1 MPRLFGELEG
11 ESEMSSWKKTGCI
24 CCAQNCGLEVKVENN
39 RIVKVRPDRE
49 NPRSEGYNCR
59 KGLKIAHYQHH
70 ADRLRWPLKRIGN
83 DFKEI
88 TWEQALGEIAE
99 KLQATLKTHGPR
111 SLAYMG
117 GGGQGCHFEAAFGV
131 RFLRTLGSQYHY
143 SPLAQELTGYFWVNG
158 RTLGRQYFWLVPD
171 HSNTDMLV
179 AIGWNGWMSHQMPQ
193 ARRHLK
199 AISEDPD
206 KLLVVIDPRK
216 SETAQRADIHLAIRP
231 GTDALLLKSLISI
244 ILQENWQ
251 KSDYIEQHVSGFD
264 SIREWFMNFDPQAA
278 VKVCELD
285 YVQVREL
292 ASLLANR
299 KWACHSDLGVLMGRH
314 STLTSYLESV
324 LLTICGRI
332 GSPGGNFIPGH
343 LMPIGAHSDERD
355 PKTWRTTATNF
366 PAIMGTFPP
375 NVMPEEIM
383 SGREDRL
390 RAVIVSQ
397 SNPLRSYADTT
408 AYEEAF
414 KSLDLLVSIEMA
426 MTETSRLAHYVLPG
440 ASAYEK
446 YDGTFFTW
454 NYPEIFFQ
462 MRKPVVE
469 PEGECLEEGEIFTR
483 LADRLG
489 ILPEIPESLY
499 EAAKADRMTFGM
511 NLMSYAQAEPKALKL
526 MPFILAKTLGKT
538 LGSVNLAALWGLLQI
553 SPRSFRENAAR
564 AGFKPGMMM
573 GEELFRAIIDHPQG
587 VWVGISDV
595 ENFWKDVQT
604 EDKRINILIPELK
617 EMVKSLEPEEEAAKL
632 TLNDAYPLVLAAGRH
647 MDYNANTIMRDP
659 AWCDGKSRVCSL
671 MINPSDADKFDL
683 KDGQMVRIVTEAGH
697 EEIELEVTDT
707 ARKGQVIMPHGFG
720 LIHAGQ
726 KNGAN
731 VNRLTKN
738 TNRDPIAATPLHR
751 FVPCR
756 VEPV

>member
-1 MPRLFGELEG
+1 
-11 ESEMSSWKKTGCI
+11 MSTWEKTSCI
-24 CCAQNCGLEVKVENN
+24 CCGQNCGLEALVESN
-39 RIVKVRPDRE
+39 RIVKVRPDRD
-49 NPRSEGYNCR
+49 NVRSEGYCCR

-70 ADRLRWPLKRIGN
+70 ADRLRNPLKRTGN
-83 DFKEI
+83 DFTEI
-88 TWEQALGEIAE
+88 SWAQALDEIAE
-99 KLQATLKTHGPR
+99 KLQSVIKNYGPR

-117 GGGQGCHFEAAFGV
+117 GGGLGCHFEAAFGV
-131 RFLRTLGSQYHY
+131 RLLRALGSQYHY

-158 RTLGRQYFWLVPD
+158 RTLGKQYLWLVPD
-171 HSNTDMLV
+171 HEGTDMLL

-199 AISEDPD
+199 AISDDPE

-216 SETAQRADIHLAIRP
+216 SETAQRADMHLAIRP

-244 ILQENWQ
+244 ILQKNLQ
-251 KSDYIEQHVSGFD
+251 KSEYIENHVSGFD
-264 SIREWFMNFDPQAA
+264 SVKQWFMHFDPQAA
-278 VKVCELD
+278 IKVCELD
-285 YVQVREL
+285 YGQVMEL
-292 ASLLANR
+292 ASLLVER
-299 KWACHSDLGVLMGRH
+299 KWSCHSDLGILMGRH
-314 STLTSYLESV
+314 STLNSYLESI

-332 GSPGGNFIPGH
+332 GTPGGNFIPAA
-343 LMPIGAHSDERD
+343 LMPIGGHSDERN

-366 PAIMGTFPP
+366 PAILGTFSP

-397 SNPLRSYADTT
+397 ANPLRSYADTT

-414 KSLDLLVSIEMA
+414 KSLDLLVTIEIA
-426 MTETSRLAHYVLPG
+426 MTETARLAHYVLPG

-462 MRKPVVE
+462 MRAPVVE
-469 PEGECLEEGEIFTR
+469 ADGECLEEGEILTR

-489 ILPEIPESLY
+489 IVPEIPESLV
-499 EAAKADRMTFGM
+499 EAAKADRMTFGL
-511 NLMSYAQAEPKALKL
+511 NLMAYAQSEPRAMQL
-526 MPFILAKTLGKT
+526 MPFILAKTLGKS
-538 LGSVNLAALWGLLQI
+538 LGSANLAALWGLLQI
-553 SPRSFRENAAR
+553 TPKSFRENAAR
-564 AGFKPGMMM
+564 VGFKPGMMM
-573 GEELFRAIIDHPQG
+573 GEEMFRALLDHPEG
-587 VWVGISDV
+587 LWVGRSDV
-595 ENFWKDVQT
+595 ENFWKDLQT
-604 EDKRINILIPELK
+604 EDKRINMLIPELEEK
-617 EMVKSLEPEEEAAKL
+617 VKLLEPEREVAEL
-632 TLNDAYPLVLAAGRH
+632 TLNDTYPLVLAAGRH

-671 MINPSDADKFDL
+671 MMNPSDAFKL
-683 KDGQMVRIVTEAGH
+683 GLQDGQMVKIVTEVGH
-697 EEIELEVTDT
+697 EEIELEITDT
-707 ARKGQVIMPHGFG
+707 ARVGQVIMPHGFG
-720 LIHAGQ
+720 LVHSGQ

-756 VEPV
+756 VEAV

>member
-1 MPRLFGELEG
+1 
-11 ESEMSSWKKTGCI
+11 MSSWNKTGCI
-24 CCAQNCGLEVKVENN
+24 CCAQNCGLEVLVESN
-39 RIVKVRPDRE
+39 RIIKVRPDRD
-49 NPRSEGYNCR
+49 NPRSEGYCCR

-70 ADRLRWPLKRIGN
+70 ADRLKRPLKRIGN
-83 DFKEI
+83 EFTEI
-88 TWEQALGEIAE
+88 SWDQAIGEISD
-99 KLQATLKTHGPR
+99 KLLSTVKKHGPK

-131 RFLRTLGSQYHY
+131 RLLRALGSQYHY

-158 RTLGRQYFWLVPD
+158 RTIGKQYFWLVPD
-171 HSNTDMLV
+171 HAHTDMLV

-199 AISEDPD
+199 AISDDPD

-216 SETAQRADIHLAIRP
+216 SETARRADIHLAIRP

-251 KSDYIEQHVSGFD
+251 KSDYIDKHVSGFD
-264 SIREWFMNFDPQAA
+264 SMKSWFTDFDVKEAIRL
-278 VKVCELD
+278 CELE
-285 YVQVREL
+285 YEQVYQLSRLMVE
-292 ASLLANR
+292 R
-299 KWACHSDLGVLMGRH
+299 KWSCHSDLGILMGRH
-314 STLTSYLESV
+314 STVSSYLESV

-332 GSPGGNFIPGH
+332 GTPGGNHIPGH

-383 SGREDRL
+383 SGRDDRL

-397 SNPLRSYADTT
+397 ANPLRSYADTT

-414 KSLDLLVSIEMA
+414 KSVDLLVCIEIA
-426 MTETSRLAHYVLPG
+426 MTETARLAHYILPG

-462 MRKPVVE
+462 MRRPVIE
-469 PEGECLEEGEIFTR
+469 SEGECLEEGEILTR

-489 ILPEIPESLY
+489 LLPEIPETLY
-499 EAAKADRMTFGM
+499 GAAKADRMTFGM
-511 NLMSYAQAEPKALKL
+511 NLMAYAQAEPRAMQL
-526 MPFILAKTLGKT
+526 MPFILAKTLGKS

-553 SPRSFRENAAR
+553 TPKSFRENAVR
-564 AGFKPGMMM
+564 VGFKPGMLM
-573 GEELFRAIIDHPQG
+573 GEDIFKAILDHPQG
-587 VWVGISDV
+587 LWVGKSD
-595 ENFWKDVQT
+595 EANFWNEIKT
-604 EDKRINILIPELK
+604 EDKRVNVFIPELE
-617 EMVKSLEPEEEAAKL
+617 EMVKSLEPQKEQVAL
-632 TLNDAYPLVLAAGRH
+632 TLNGNYPLVLAAGRH
-647 MDYNANTIMRDP
+647 MDYNANTIMRNP

-671 MINPSDADKFDL
+671 MMNPSDAAKLGL
-683 KDGQMVRIVTEAGH
+683 KDAQMVRVVTEAGS
-697 EEIELEVTDT
+697 EEIELETTDT
-707 ARKGQVIMPHGFG
+707 ARVGHVIMPHGFG
-720 LIHAGQ
+720 LIYAGAT
-726 KNGAN
+726 NGAN

-738 TNRDPIAATPLHR
+738 TNRDPIAGTPLHR
-751 FVPCR
+751 FVQCR
-756 VEPV
+756 VEPI

>member
-1 MPRLFGELEG
+1 
-11 ESEMSSWKKTGCI
+11 MSSWKKTGCI

-39 RIVKVRPDRE
+39 RIVKVRSDKD
-49 NPRSEGYNCR
+49 NPRSEGYCCR

-70 ADRLRWPLKRIGN
+70 GDRLRWPLKRTGS
-83 DFKEI
+83 DFSEI
-88 TWEQALGEIAE
+88 TWEQAISEIAE
-99 KLQATLKTHGPR
+99 KLQTTVKTYGPR

-131 RFLRTLGSQYHY
+131 RLLRALGSQYHY

-171 HSNTDMLV
+171 HAKTEMLV

-216 SETAQRADIHLAIRP
+216 SETAQRADIHLSIRP

-244 ILQENWQ
+244 ILQQNWQ
-251 KSDYIEQHVSGFD
+251 KSEYIERHVSGFD
-264 SIREWFMNFDPQAA
+264 SIKEWFMNFDPQAA

-285 YVQVREL
+285 YRQVMEL
-292 ASLLANR
+292 ASLLVEK
-299 KWACHSDLGVLMGRH
+299 KWSCHSDLGILMGRH
-314 STLTSYLESV
+314 STLTSCLESV

-332 GSPGGNFIPGH
+332 GSPGGNFIPGS

-397 SNPLRSYADTT
+397 ANPLRSYADTT
-408 AYEEAF
+408 AYEDAF
-414 KSLDLLVSIEMA
+414 KSLDLLVSIEVA
-426 MTETSRLAHYVLPG
+426 MTETARLAHYVLPG

-446 YDGTFFTW
+446 FDGTFFTW
-454 NYPEIFFQ
+454 TYPEIFFQ

-469 PEGECLEEGEIFTR
+469 AEGECLEEGEIFTR

-489 ILPEIPESLY
+489 ILPEIPQSLY

-511 NLMSYAQAEPKALKL
+511 NLMGYAQTEPRAMKL
-526 MPFILAKTLGKT
+526 MPFILARTLGKT

-553 SPRSFRENAAR
+553 SPKSFRENAAR
-564 AGFKPGMMM
+564 VGFKPGVMM
-573 GEELFRAIIDHPQG
+573 GEEVFRSIMDHPQG
-587 VWVGISDV
+587 AWVGRSDV

-604 EDKRINILIPELK
+604 GDNRVNILIPELE
-617 EMVKSLEPEEEAAKL
+617 EMVKSLEPEEEAARL
-632 TLNDAYPLVLAAGRH
+632 VLNGAYPLVLAAGRH

-659 AWCDGKSRVCSL
+659 AWLDGKSRACAL
-671 MINPSDADKFDL
+671 MMNPVDADKL
-683 KDGQMVRIVTEAGH
+683 GLTDGQNVRVVTEAGS
-697 EEIELEVTDT
+697 EEIELEVSDT
-707 ARKGQVIMPHGFG
+707 VRVGQVIMPHGFG
-720 LIHAGQ
+720 LVHVGV
-726 KNGAN
+726 KSGAN

-756 VEPV
+756 VEAA